1 VTDFDPG
8 TPPAVALADDHEFAA
23 WTATVAGDLLTQVR
37 GQGLEG
43 RELKDAGDLA
53 AHELLMG
60 LIAEYRPADAIL
72 SEEEH
77 RGTRSLHDRHTADRV
92 WIIDPLDGTREFSE
106 PPREDWAVHVALWA
120 ASGSGA
126 GQLVAGAVAQPGLS
140 TTFHTGRPPVVPPSS
155 SARPRLVVSRT
166 RPPAFV
172 KALAEEIGGE
182 LVPMGSAGAK
192 AMSVVRDVS
201 DAYVHAGGQYE
212 WDSAAPVAV
221 ARAAGLFTSR
231 VNGDEL
237 VYNQDDVL
245 LPDLVICRPELSERI
260 LAFIAEHGT
269 D

>member
-1 VTDFDPG
+1 VTVFDPG
-8 TPPAVALADDHEFAA
+8 TPPANASDHAFAA
-23 WTATVAGDLLTQVR
+23 WAAATAGRLLVEVR
-37 GQGLEG
+37 AQGLTG
-43 RELKDAGDLA
+43 KELKDAGDLA
-53 AHELLMG
+53 SHELLMR
-60 LIAEYRPADAIL
+60 LIAEHRPDDAIL

-77 RGTRSLHDRHTADRV
+77 RGTASRHDRRTADRV

-106 PPREDWAVHVALWA
+106 PPREDWAVHVALWTA
-120 ASGSGA
+120 SGA
-126 GQLVAGAVAQPGLS
+126 GAGELTAGAVAQPGLGL
-140 TTFHTGRPPVVPPSS
+140 TFDTGTPPVVPPSTA
-155 SARPRLVVSRT
+155 ARPRLVVSRT

-172 KALAEEIGGE
+172 EALATEMGGD

-231 VNGDEL
+231 VDGSPL

-245 LPDLVICRPELSERI
+245 LPDLVICRPELADEI
-260 LAFIAEHGT
+260 LAFVAAHGT